1 MAHGPATQWGE
12 DKATEYKSRLGVY
25 LFIFY
30 TLVYAGFIVINVMD
44 PKLMG
49 VKVMLGLNLA
59 CVYGF
64 GLIFLAI
71 IMGLIYNYLC
81 TQKEYAVNK

>member
-12 DKATEYKSRLGVY
+12 DKASEYKSRLGVY

-30 TLVYAGFIVINVMD
+30 TLVYAGFIVINVVN

-49 VKVMLGLNLA
+49 VKVMFGLNLA
-59 CVYGF
+59 CFYGF